1 MSGSRFAIVLSIAAL
16 LAAVAVVD
24 LGAQPRAS
32 VPSAAPPPPPPQ
44 GVSRGENFSA
54 KLPAALFASDCTG
67 SGCHRGPQGLAKDK
81 SQSGLSGF
89 LREHYTNSRESASAL
104 AAYLLG
110 PTSAMRTPP
119 PQPEPA
125 APKPRQASRTEE
137 PNKPPAE
144 GATAPTP
151 PSRPHRAEPAP
162 PPPAHPASQRTPPRG
177 RQTTAATPAPELP
190 AAPPAPPP
198 PPPPAF
204 DIFD

>member
-1 MSGSRFAIVLSIAAL
+1 MSGSRFVIVLCIAAL
-16 LAAVAVVD
+16 LGAVVVPD
-24 LGAQPRAS
+24 VGAQPRNS
-32 VPSAAPPPPPPQ
+32 VPAAAPPPPLPQ

-54 KLPAALFASDCTG
+54 KQPAALFASDCTG

-144 GATAPTP
+144 GATPPTP
-151 PSRPHRAEPAP
+151 PSRPHRAEPATP
-162 PPPAHPASQRTPPRG
+162 SAPASQRTPRG
-177 RQTTAATPAPELP
+177 RQTTAATPELP

-198 PPPPAF
+198 PPPPPAF